1 MAVTNPAR
9 NHAKQ
14 TETLF
19 TWEGKDKN
27 GKAVQGELRALS
39 PSSIAA
45 TLRRQG
51 ISAVQIKKKKFTRG
65 KKISDKDICFFTRQL
80 STMLK
85 AGVPLLQSFDI
96 ISQGNA
102 NPAFSKLLQEI
113 RADIETGSSLHSA
126 FKRHPDYFD
135 ALYCN
140 LIAAGEQAGIL
151 EEILTRLALYK
162 EKTLAVKR
170 KIRSAMI
177 YPLAIL
183 GVAVIVTTVIM
194 IWVIPAFKDVFAS
207 FGAELPLPTKIV
219 IWLSDMFVHYW
230 YWVAAVLVISS
241 ILFIRAWKRSS
252 AMQINTDKL
261 LLKLPLFGAVIRK
274 AIIARWTRTLST
286 MFAAG
291 VPLVESLDSVGGASG
306 NAVYIEATRKIS
318 AAVSSGSSL
327 VSAMQT
333 TKAFPAM
340 VTQMVAIGE
349 ESGALDQMLTKVAE
363 FHEEEVDNAV
373 ASLSSL
379 MEPVIMVILG
389 VVIGGLVIAMYL
401 PIFQLGS
408 VV

>member
-1 MAVTNPAR
+1 MAATNTAR

-27 GKAVQGELRALS
+27 GKAVQGELRAFS

-96 ISQGNA
+96 ISQGDA

-207 FGAELPLPTKIV
+207 FGAELPLPTQIV
-219 IWLSDMFVHYW
+219 IWLSDMFVRYW
-230 YWVAAVLVISS
+230 YWVAAVLIISS
-241 ILFIRAWKRSS
+241 LLFIRAWKRSPS
-252 AMQINTDKL
+252 MQISTDKL
-261 LLKLPLFGAVIRK
+261 LLKLPLFGPVIRK

>member
-1 MAVTNPAR
+1 MATNNPTRTSIAQ
-9 NHAKQ
+9 N
-14 TETLF
+14 EVLY
-19 TWEGKDKN
+19 TWEGRDKN

-51 ISAVQIKKKKFTRG
+51 ISAVKIKKKKFTRG

-102 NPAFSKLLQEI
+102 HPAFSKLLQEI
-113 RADIETGSSLHSA
+113 RADVETGSSLHSA
-126 FKRHPDYFD
+126 FKRHPEYFD

-151 EEILTRLALYK
+151 EEILARLALYK
-162 EKTLAVKR
+162 EKTLAIKR

-183 GVAVIVTTVIM
+183 GVAAIVTTVIM

-207 FGAELPLPTKIV
+207 FGAQLPLPTLMV
-219 IWLSDMFVHYW
+219 IWLSDTFVSYW
-230 YWVAAVLVISS
+230 YWVLSLLIISS
-241 ILFIRAWKRSS
+241 ILFVRAWKRSP
-252 AMQINTDKL
+252 AMQVATDRL
-261 LLKLPLFGAVIRK
+261 LLQLPLFGTVIRK

-306 NAVYIEATRKIS
+306 NAVYVEATRKIS

-333 TKAFPAM
+333 TKVFPAM

-373 ASLSSL
+373 ASLSTL

>member
-1 MAVTNPAR
+1 MVTANTAR
-9 NHAKQ
+9 TQVQ
-14 TETLF
+14 TETLY
-19 TWEGKDKN
+19 TWQGKDKN

-39 PSSIAA
+39 QSSIAA

-51 ISAVQIKKKKFTRG
+51 ISAVQIKKKQFAKG
-65 KKISDKDICFFTRQL
+65 KKISEKDICFFTRQL
-80 STMLK
+80 STMIK

-102 NPAFSKLLQEI
+102 NPSFSKLLQEI
-113 RADIETGSSLHSA
+113 RADIETGSSLHEA

-135 ALYCN
+135 ALFCN

-177 YPLAIL
+177 YPVAIL
-183 GVAVIVTTVIM
+183 GVAAIVTTVIM

-207 FGAELPLPTKIV
+207 FGAELPLPTLIV
-219 IWLSDMFVHYW
+219 IWLSDKFVSYW

-241 ILFIRAWKRSS
+241 IFFIRAWKRSP
-252 AMQINTDKL
+252 AMQISTDKL

-291 VPLVESLDSVGGASG
+291 VPLVESLDSVGGAAG
-306 NAVYIEATRKIS
+306 NAVYLEATRKIS

-333 TKAFPAM
+333 TKVFPAM

-349 ESGALDQMLTKVAE
+349 ESGALDQMLSKVAE
-363 FHEEEVDNAV
+363 FHEEEVDAAV
-373 ASLSSL
+373 ASLSTL
-379 MEPVIMVILG
+379 MEPIIMVILG

>member
-1 MAVTNPAR
+1 MVTANTAR
-9 NHAKQ
+9 TQVQ
-14 TETLF
+14 TETLY
-19 TWEGKDKN
+19 TWQGKDKN

-39 PSSIAA
+39 QSSIAA

-51 ISAVQIKKKKFTRG
+51 ISVGQIKKKQFAKG
-65 KKISDKDICFFTRQL
+65 KKISEKDICFFTRQL
-80 STMLK
+80 STMIK

-102 NPAFSKLLQEI
+102 NPSFSKFLQEI
-113 RADIETGSSLHSA
+113 RADIETGSSLHEA

-135 ALYCN
+135 ALFCN

-177 YPLAIL
+177 YPVAIL
-183 GVAVIVTTVIM
+183 GVAAIVTTVIM

-207 FGAELPLPTKIV
+207 FGAELPLPTLIV
-219 IWLSDMFVHYW
+219 IWLSDKFVSYW
-230 YWVAAVLVISS
+230 YWVTAVLVISS
-241 ILFIRAWKRSS
+241 IFFIRAWKRSP
-252 AMQINTDKL
+252 AMQIATDKL

-291 VPLVESLDSVGGASG
+291 VPLVESLDSVGGAAG
-306 NAVYIEATRKIS
+306 NAVYLEATRKIS
-318 AAVSSGSSL
+318 SAVSSGSSL

-333 TKAFPAM
+333 TKVFPAM

-349 ESGALDQMLTKVAE
+349 ESGALDQMLSKVAE
-363 FHEEEVDNAV
+363 FHEEEVDAAV
-373 ASLSSL
+373 ASLSTL
-379 MEPVIMVILG
+379 MEPIIMVILG

>member
-9 NHAKQ
+9 NHTKQ

-27 GKAVQGELRALS
+27 GKAVQGELRAFS

-207 FGAELPLPTKIV
+207 FGAELPLPTQIV
-219 IWLSDMFVHYW
+219 IWLSDMFVRYW

-241 ILFIRAWKRSS
+241 ILFIRAWKRSPS
-252 AMQINTDKL
+252 MQISTDKL
-261 LLKLPLFGAVIRK
+261 LLKLPLFGPVIRK

>member
-1 MAVTNPAR
+1 MAATNTAR
-9 NHAKQ
+9 NHTKQ

-27 GKAVQGELRALS
+27 GKAVQGELRAFS

-96 ISQGNA
+96 ISQGNV

-207 FGAELPLPTKIV
+207 FGAELPLPTQIV
-219 IWLSDMFVHYW
+219 IWLSDMFVRYW
-230 YWVAAVLVISS
+230 YWVAAVLIISS
-241 ILFIRAWKRSS
+241 LLFIRAWKRSPS
-252 AMQINTDKL
+252 MQISTDKL
-261 LLKLPLFGAVIRK
+261 LLKLPLFGPVIRK

>member
-1 MAVTNPAR
+1 
-9 NHAKQ
+9 
-14 TETLF
+14 
-19 TWEGKDKN
+19 
-27 GKAVQGELRALS
+27 
-39 PSSIAA
+39 
-45 TLRRQG
+45 
-51 ISAVQIKKKKFTRG
+51 
-65 KKISDKDICFFTRQL
+65 
-80 STMLK
+80 
-85 AGVPLLQSFDI
+85 
-96 ISQGNA
+96 
-102 NPAFSKLLQEI
+102 
-113 RADIETGSSLHSA
+113 
-126 FKRHPDYFD
+126 
-135 ALYCN
+135 
-140 LIAAGEQAGIL
+140 
-151 EEILTRLALYK
+151 
-162 EKTLAVKR
+162 
-170 KIRSAMI
+170 MI

-183 GVAVIVTTVIM
+183 GVAVIVTTVIL
-194 IWVIPAFKDVFAS
+194 IWVIPAFNDVFAS
-207 FGAELPLPTKIV
+207 FGAEIPLPTKIV

-241 ILFIRAWKRSS
+241 ILFIRAWKRSP
-252 AMQINTDKL
+252 AMQISTDKL

-327 VSAMQT
+327 GSAMQT

-349 ESGALDQMLTKVAE
+349 ESGALDQMITKVAE

>member
-1 MAVTNPAR
+1 MVTANTAR
-9 NHAKQ
+9 TQVQ
-14 TETLF
+14 TETLY
-19 TWEGKDKN
+19 TWQGKDKN

-39 PSSIAA
+39 QSSIAA

-51 ISAVQIKKKKFTRG
+51 ISAVQIKKKQFAKG
-65 KKISDKDICFFTRQL
+65 KKISEKDICFFTRQL
-80 STMLK
+80 STMIK
-85 AGVPLLQSFDI
+85 ASVPLLQSFDI

-102 NPAFSKLLQEI
+102 NPSFSKLLQEI
-113 RADIETGSSLHSA
+113 RADIETGSSLHEA

-135 ALYCN
+135 ALFCN

-177 YPLAIL
+177 YPVAIL
-183 GVAVIVTTVIM
+183 GVAAIVTTVIM

-207 FGAELPLPTKIV
+207 FGAELPLPTLIV
-219 IWLSDMFVHYW
+219 IWLSDKFVSYW

-241 ILFIRAWKRSS
+241 IFFIRAWKRSP
-252 AMQINTDKL
+252 AMQISTDKL
-261 LLKLPLFGAVIRK
+261 LLKLPLFGGVIRK

-291 VPLVESLDSVGGASG
+291 VPLVESLDSVGGAAG
-306 NAVYIEATRKIS
+306 NAVYLEATRKIS

-333 TKAFPAM
+333 TKVFPAM

-349 ESGALDQMLTKVAE
+349 ESGALDQMLSKVAE
-363 FHEEEVDNAV
+363 FHEEEVDAAV
-373 ASLSSL
+373 ASLSTL
-379 MEPVIMVILG
+379 MEPIIMVILG

>member
-1 MAVTNPAR
+1 MVATNTAR
-9 NHAKQ
+9 TQPQ
-14 TETLF
+14 TETLY

-39 PSSIAA
+39 QSSIAA

-51 ISAVQIKKKKFTRG
+51 ISAVQIKKKQFAKG

-80 STMLK
+80 STMIK

-102 NPAFSKLLQEI
+102 NPSFSKLLQEI
-113 RADIETGSSLHSA
+113 RADIETGSSLHEA
-126 FKRHPDYFD
+126 FKRHPEYFD
-135 ALYCN
+135 ALFCN

-177 YPLAIL
+177 YPVAIL
-183 GVAVIVTTVIM
+183 GVAAIVTTVIM

-207 FGAELPLPTKIV
+207 FGAQLPLPTLIV
-219 IWLSDMFVHYW
+219 IWLSDKFVNYW
-230 YWVAAVLVISS
+230 YWAFGLLIISVIV
-241 ILFIRAWKRSS
+241 FIRTWKRSPDLQV
-252 AMQINTDKL
+252 ATDKL
-261 LLKLPLFGAVIRK
+261 LLKLPLFGNVIRK

-291 VPLVESLDSVGGASG
+291 VPLVESLDSVGGAAG
-306 NAVYIEATRKIS
+306 NAVYLEATRKIS

-333 TKAFPAM
+333 TKVFPAM

-349 ESGALDQMLTKVAE
+349 ESGALDQMLSKVAE
-363 FHEEEVDNAV
+363 FYEEEVDNAV
-373 ASLSSL
+373 ASLSTL
-379 MEPVIMVILG
+379 MEPIIMVILG
-389 VVIGGLVIAMYL
+389 IVIGGLVIAMYL

>member
-1 MAVTNPAR
+1 MVTANTAR
-9 NHAKQ
+9 TQVQ
-14 TETLF
+14 TETLY
-19 TWEGKDKN
+19 TWQGKDKN

-39 PSSIAA
+39 QSSIAA

-51 ISAVQIKKKKFTRG
+51 ISVGQIKKKQFAKG
-65 KKISDKDICFFTRQL
+65 KKISEKDICFFTRQL
-80 STMLK
+80 STMIK

-102 NPAFSKLLQEI
+102 NPSFSKLLQEI
-113 RADIETGSSLHSA
+113 RADIETGSSLHEA

-135 ALYCN
+135 ALFCN

-177 YPLAIL
+177 YPVAIL
-183 GVAVIVTTVIM
+183 GVAAIVTTVIM

-207 FGAELPLPTKIV
+207 FGAELPLPTLIV
-219 IWLSDMFVHYW
+219 IWLSDKFVSYW

-241 ILFIRAWKRSS
+241 IFFIRAWKRSP
-252 AMQINTDKL
+252 AMQISTDKL

-291 VPLVESLDSVGGASG
+291 VPLVESLDSVGGAAG
-306 NAVYIEATRKIS
+306 NAVYLEATRKIS

-333 TKAFPAM
+333 TKVFPAM

-349 ESGALDQMLTKVAE
+349 ESGALDQMLSKVAE
-363 FHEEEVDNAV
+363 FHEEEVDAAV
-373 ASLSSL
+373 ASLSTL
-379 MEPVIMVILG
+379 MEPIIMVILG

>member
-1 MAVTNPAR
+1 MVTANTAR
-9 NHAKQ
+9 TQVQ
-14 TETLF
+14 TETLY
-19 TWEGKDKN
+19 TWQGKDKN

-39 PSSIAA
+39 QSSIAA

-51 ISAVQIKKKKFTRG
+51 ISAVQIKKKQFAKG
-65 KKISDKDICFFTRQL
+65 KKISEKDICFFTRQL
-80 STMLK
+80 STMIK

-102 NPAFSKLLQEI
+102 NHRFSKLLQEI
-113 RADIETGSSLHSA
+113 RADIETGSSLHEA

-135 ALYCN
+135 ALFCN

-177 YPLAIL
+177 YPVAIL
-183 GVAVIVTTVIM
+183 GVAAIVTTVIM

-207 FGAELPLPTKIV
+207 FGAELPLPTLIV
-219 IWLSDMFVHYW
+219 IWLSDKFVSYW

-241 ILFIRAWKRSS
+241 IFFIRAWKRSP
-252 AMQINTDKL
+252 AMQISTDKL
-261 LLKLPLFGAVIRK
+261 LLKLPLFGGVIRK

-291 VPLVESLDSVGGASG
+291 VPLVESLDSVGGAAG
-306 NAVYIEATRKIS
+306 NAVYLEATRKIS

-333 TKAFPAM
+333 TKVFPAM

-349 ESGALDQMLTKVAE
+349 ESGALDQMLSKVAE
-363 FHEEEVDNAV
+363 FHEEEVDAAV
-373 ASLSSL
+373 ASLSTL
-379 MEPVIMVILG
+379 MEPIIMVILG

>member
-1 MAVTNPAR
+1 MAATNPAR
-9 NHAKQ
+9 NHTKQ

-19 TWEGKDKN
+19 SWEGKDKN
-27 GKAVQGELRALS
+27 GKAVQGELRAFS

-183 GVAVIVTTVIM
+183 GMAVIVTTVIM

-207 FGAELPLPTKIV
+207 FGAELPLPTQIV
-219 IWLSDMFVHYW
+219 IWLSDMFVRYW
-230 YWVAAVLVISS
+230 YWVAAVLIISS
-241 ILFIRAWKRSS
+241 LLFIRGWKRSPS
-252 AMQINTDKL
+252 MQISTDKL
-261 LLKLPLFGAVIRK
+261 LLKLPLFGPVIRK

>member
-241 ILFIRAWKRSS
+241 ILFIRAWKRSP

-261 LLKLPLFGAVIRK
+261 LLKLPLFGPVIRK

-373 ASLSSL
+373 ASLSTL

>member
-1 MAVTNPAR
+1 MVTANTAR
-9 NHAKQ
+9 TQVQ
-14 TETLF
+14 TETLY
-19 TWEGKDKN
+19 TWQGKDKN

-39 PSSIAA
+39 QSSIAA

-51 ISAVQIKKKKFTRG
+51 ISAVQIKKKQFAKG
-65 KKISDKDICFFTRQL
+65 KKISEKDICFFTRQL
-80 STMLK
+80 STMIK

-102 NPAFSKLLQEI
+102 NPSFSKLLQEI
-113 RADIETGSSLHSA
+113 RADIETGSSLHEA

-135 ALYCN
+135 ALFCN

-177 YPLAIL
+177 YPVAIL
-183 GVAVIVTTVIM
+183 GVAAIVTTVIM

-207 FGAELPLPTKIV
+207 FGAELPLPTLIV
-219 IWLSDMFVHYW
+219 IWLSDKFVSYW

-241 ILFIRAWKRSS
+241 IFFIRAWKRSP
-252 AMQINTDKL
+252 AMQISTDKL

-291 VPLVESLDSVGGASG
+291 VPLVESLDSVGGAAG
-306 NAVYIEATRKIS
+306 NAVYVEATRKIS

-333 TKAFPAM
+333 TKVFPAM

-349 ESGALDQMLTKVAE
+349 ESGALDQMLSKVAE
-363 FHEEEVDNAV
+363 FHEEEVDAAV
-373 ASLSSL
+373 ASLSTL
-379 MEPVIMVILG
+379 MEPIIMVILG

>member
-1 MAVTNPAR
+1 MVTANTAR
-9 NHAKQ
+9 TQVQ
-14 TETLF
+14 TETLY
-19 TWEGKDKN
+19 TWQGKDKN

-39 PSSIAA
+39 QSSIAA

-51 ISAVQIKKKKFTRG
+51 ISVGQIKKKQFAKG
-65 KKISDKDICFFTRQL
+65 KKISEKDICFFTRQL
-80 STMLK
+80 STMIK

-102 NPAFSKLLQEI
+102 NPSFSKLLQEI
-113 RADIETGSSLHSA
+113 RADIETGSSLHEA

-135 ALYCN
+135 ALFCN

-177 YPLAIL
+177 YPAAIL
-183 GVAVIVTTVIM
+183 GVAAIVTTVIM

-207 FGAELPLPTKIV
+207 FGAELPLPTLIV
-219 IWLSDMFVHYW
+219 IWLSDKFVSYW
-230 YWVAAVLVISS
+230 YWVTAVLVISS
-241 ILFIRAWKRSS
+241 IFFIRAWKRSP
-252 AMQINTDKL
+252 AMQIATDKL

-291 VPLVESLDSVGGASG
+291 VPLVESLDSVGGAAG
-306 NAVYIEATRKIS
+306 NAVYLEATRKIS
-318 AAVSSGSSL
+318 SAVSSGSSL

-333 TKAFPAM
+333 TKVFPAM

-349 ESGALDQMLTKVAE
+349 ESGALDQMLSKVAE
-363 FHEEEVDNAV
+363 FHEEEVDAAV
-373 ASLSSL
+373 ASLSTL
-379 MEPVIMVILG
+379 MEPIIMVILG

>member
-1 MAVTNPAR
+1 MAATNTAR
-9 NHAKQ
+9 THAKQ

-27 GKAVQGELRALS
+27 GKAVQGELRAFS

-102 NPAFSKLLQEI
+102 NPTFSKLLQEI

-194 IWVIPAFKDVFAS
+194 IWVIPAFKDVFSS

-230 YWVAAVLVISS
+230 YWVAAALIISS
-241 ILFIRAWKRSS
+241 LLFIRAWKRSPS
-252 AMQINTDKL
+252 MQISTDKL
-261 LLKLPLFGAVIRK
+261 LLKLPLFGPVIRK

-291 VPLVESLDSVGGASG
+291 VPLIESLDSVGGASG

>member
-1 MAVTNPAR
+1 MVATNTAR
-9 NHAKQ
+9 TQPQ
-14 TETLF
+14 TETLY

-39 PSSIAA
+39 QSSIAA

-51 ISAVQIKKKKFTRG
+51 ISAVQIKKKQFAKG

-80 STMLK
+80 STMIK

-102 NPAFSKLLQEI
+102 NPSFSKLLQEI
-113 RADIETGSSLHSA
+113 RADIETGSSLHEA
-126 FKRHPDYFD
+126 FKRHPEYFD
-135 ALYCN
+135 ALFCN

-177 YPLAIL
+177 YPVAIL
-183 GVAVIVTTVIM
+183 GVAAIVTTVIM

-207 FGAELPLPTKIV
+207 FGAQLPLPTLIV
-219 IWLSDMFVHYW
+219 IWLSDKFVNYW
-230 YWVAAVLVISS
+230 YWAFGLLIISVIV
-241 ILFIRAWKRSS
+241 FIRTWKRSPDLQV
-252 AMQINTDKL
+252 ATDKL
-261 LLKLPLFGAVIRK
+261 LLKLPLFGNVIRK

-291 VPLVESLDSVGGASG
+291 VPLVESLDSVGGAAG
-306 NAVYIEATRKIS
+306 NAVYLEATRKIS

-333 TKAFPAM
+333 TKVFPSM

-349 ESGALDQMLTKVAE
+349 ESGALDQMLSKVAE
-363 FHEEEVDNAV
+363 FYEEEVDNAV
-373 ASLSSL
+373 ASLSTL
-379 MEPVIMVILG
+379 MEPIIMVILG

>member
-1 MAVTNPAR
+1 MAATNAAR
-9 NHAKQ
+9 TQ
-14 TETLF
+14 TETLYI
-19 TWEGKDKN
+19 WEGKDKN
-27 GKAVQGELRALS
+27 GKSVQGELRALS
-39 PSSIAA
+39 QSSIAA

-51 ISAVQIKKKKFTRG
+51 ISAVQIKKKQFAKG
-65 KKISDKDICFFTRQL
+65 KKISEKDICFFTRQL
-80 STMLK
+80 STMIK

-102 NPAFSKLLQEI
+102 NPSFAKLLQEI
-113 RADIETGSSLHSA
+113 RADIETGSSLHEA
-126 FKRHPDYFD
+126 FKRRPAYFD
-135 ALYCN
+135 ALFCN

-151 EEILTRLALYK
+151 EEILNRLALYK

-183 GVAVIVTTVIM
+183 GVAAIVTTVIM

-207 FGAELPLPTKIV
+207 FGAQLPLPTLIV
-219 IWLSDMFVHYW
+219 IWLSDKFVNYW
-230 YWVAAVLVISS
+230 YWVFGLLIISAVI
-241 ILFIRAWKRSS
+241 FIRTWKQSPKLQV
-252 AMQINTDKL
+252 ATDEL
-261 LLKLPLFGAVIRK
+261 LLKLPLFGNVIRK

-306 NAVYIEATRKIS
+306 NAVYFEATRKIS
-318 AAVSSGSSL
+318 SAVSSGSSL

-333 TKAFPAM
+333 TKVFPAM

-349 ESGALDQMLTKVAE
+349 ESGALDQMLSKVAE
-363 FHEEEVDNAV
+363 FHEEEVDAAV

-379 MEPVIMVILG
+379 MEPIIMVILG